1 MDTSCKTVVD
11 LLQALLDGELEA
23 AEEKDIREHL
33 EGCPPCIE
41 FLNTYRKT
49 SDLCRRVLQ
58 REMPEE
64 LANRLTSFL
73 RERIRSGKVS

>member
-1 MDTSCKTVVD
+1 VGTNCKSVVD
-11 LLQALLDGELEA
+11 LLQALLDGELAEA
-23 AEEKDIREHL
+23 DEQDLRAHL

-41 FLNTYRKT
+41 FVNTYRKT
-49 SDLCRRVLQ
+49 SDLCRKVLQ

-73 RERIRSGKVS
+73 RERIGRRS